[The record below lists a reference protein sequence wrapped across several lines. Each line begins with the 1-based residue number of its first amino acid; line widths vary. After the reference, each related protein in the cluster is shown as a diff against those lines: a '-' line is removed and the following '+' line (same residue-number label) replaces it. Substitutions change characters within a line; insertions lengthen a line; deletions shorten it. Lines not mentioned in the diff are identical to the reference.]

1 MEHVRRVGEWLDA
14 EVGADR
20 VMMSVTDGN
29 YLGMT
34 AVGARIWDLL
44 GQVSTVD
51 GLCRE
56 LTRQYDVDPAACR
69 AEVRAFL
76 DELAALG
83 AVTFDPPA

>member
-1 MEHVRRVGEWLDA
+1 MECVRRVGEWLDA

-20 VMMSVTDGN
+20 VMMSVADGN

-34 AVGARIWDLL
+34 QVGARIWDLL

-51 GLCRE
+51 AICGE
-56 LTRQYDVDPAACR
+56 LIKQYEIDPATCQ

-76 DELAALG
+76 NELAQLG
-83 AVTFDPPA
+83 AVTFEPAV